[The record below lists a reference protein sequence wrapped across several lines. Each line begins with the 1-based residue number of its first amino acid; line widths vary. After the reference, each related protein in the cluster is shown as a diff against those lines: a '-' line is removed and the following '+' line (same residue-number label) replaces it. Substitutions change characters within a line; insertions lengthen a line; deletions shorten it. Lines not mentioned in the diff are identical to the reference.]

1 MTDFLNYLANLK
13 ISKKSLKN
21 YKSDINHFYSW
32 LVLKVRSFG
41 SYIESLEQAGPFLS
55 DNTAKDYRSYLQNN
69 SIPLKT
75 INRRLSTLRHFARYL
90 KLNGT
95 MSSDFM
101 KGIENITA
109 QKISKSISMLPLVD
123 KFKAHL
129 ATEKVSDSTMKNYLS
144 DVRQFLTWLENN
156 PTHAQS
162 N

>member
-1 MTDFLNYLANLK
+1 MNEFLNYLTDLK
-13 ISKKSLKN
+13 ISKKTLKN

-55 DNTAKDYRSYLQNN
+55 DSTANDYRSYLQNN
-69 SIPLKT
+69 SIPVKT

-95 MSSDFM
+95 LSSDFM
-101 KGIENITA
+101 LGIENIA
-109 QKISKSISMLPLVD
+109 SHKISKSISLLPLVER
-123 KFKAHL
+123 FKAHL

-144 DVRQFLTWLENN
+144 DVRQFLIWLENN
-156 PTHAQS
+156 PTHAKL